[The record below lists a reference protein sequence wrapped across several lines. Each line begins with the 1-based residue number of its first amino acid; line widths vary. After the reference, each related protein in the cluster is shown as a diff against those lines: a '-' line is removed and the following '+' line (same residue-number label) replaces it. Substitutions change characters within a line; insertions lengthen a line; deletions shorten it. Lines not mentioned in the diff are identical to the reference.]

1 MCVFMREKQR
11 EFDIERGE
19 AAEDEAE
26 IRGCGHKP
34 RTLWIPQELD
44 GPGILPEASRESMA
58 LSTLGL
64 QNSGRISLCCLSQS
78 GVLCHSR
85 WRRPRLRLRREL
97 SCEPDEGRQ
106 AGAEPSRERNAERSS
121 LP

>member
-1 MCVFMREKQR
+1 MAQWTLQALMCDFMREKQR

-19 AAEDEAE
+19 ATEDAAE

-64 QNSGRISLCCLSQS
+64 QNSGRISLCCLS
-78 GVLCHSR
+78 
-85 WRRPRLRLRREL
+85 PRVWGTL
-97 SCEPDEGRQ
+97 SQPLEQTETQ
-106 AGAEPSRERNAERSS
+106 A
-121 LP
+121 